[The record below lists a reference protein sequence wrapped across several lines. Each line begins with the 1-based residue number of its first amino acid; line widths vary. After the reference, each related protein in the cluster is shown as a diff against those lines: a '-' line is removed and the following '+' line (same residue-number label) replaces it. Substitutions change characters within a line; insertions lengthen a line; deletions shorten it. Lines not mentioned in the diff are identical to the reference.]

1 MKKKL
6 WGEDVSHFL
15 KSLLNLIQY
24 CFYFMFCL
32 FDLEVCWILA
42 SWPGVKHILCI
53 GKWSLNH
60 WTTTPVFLGFPFGS
74 GGKESARNAADLC
87 LIPGLWRSPG
97 EGKGYPFQY
106 SDLENSTD
114 SIVHGVTKS
123 RTWLSDFHFHFSLS
137 TNVLR
142 TKEQWLNVC

>member
-1 MKKKL
+1 M
-6 WGEDVSHFL
+6 GGGCRPFL
-15 KSLLNLIQY
+15 KVFTEFDTMLL
-24 CFYFMFCL
+24 L
-32 FDLEVCWILA
+32 FHVLVVWPWGMLDLSFLTR
-42 SWPGVKHILCI
+42 GQTHILCI

-60 WTTTPVFLGFPFGS
+60 RTTPPVFLGFPFGS
-74 GGKESARNAADLC
+74 GGKESACNAADLC
-87 LIPGLWRSPG
+87 LIPGLWRSSG

-123 RTWLSDFHFHFSLS
+123 WTWLSDFHFHFSFS